1 MLVNLFDEERNLFIV
16 LLKDTQFVKIT
27 STTNTS
33 FVSQDCNNTLGIGF
47 ASGHAS
53 CCGHGIKSN
62 INDGIKVD
70 VIDKMKSHKVWI
82 V

>member
-1 MLVNLFDEERNLFIV
+1 MQVNLFDEERISASAT
-16 LLKDTQFVKIT
+16 KRQFVKIT

-33 FVSQDCNNTLGIGF
+33 LVSQDCNHTLGIGF
-47 ASGHAS
+47 AGGHAC
-53 CCGHGIKSN
+53 CCGHGIKGDVN
-62 INDGIKVD
+62 HGIKVD